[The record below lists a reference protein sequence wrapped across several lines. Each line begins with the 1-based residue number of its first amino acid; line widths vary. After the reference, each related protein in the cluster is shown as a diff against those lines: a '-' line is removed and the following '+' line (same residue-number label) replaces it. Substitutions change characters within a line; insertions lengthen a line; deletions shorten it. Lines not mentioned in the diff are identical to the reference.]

1 MNTIVSLFKQKVE
14 NMKEKNQR
22 IEVQEKEDM
31 KVATAVMGEI
41 SSTISQIYVGKKE
54 DLQTLLQLKRKYE
67 VQGSEI
73 KKFFDYSLIDK
84 LDDLIVQAQI
94 DQEKSNWKLNFCL
107 NEKIKMCGYID
118 CSHIFIFHFFKT

>member
-94 DQEKSNWKLNFCL
+94 DQEKSN
-107 NEKIKMCGYID
+107 
-118 CSHIFIFHFFKT
+118 